1 MSMTETIA
9 RPQITEPLEPQDFS
23 KPVTIRWDP
32 MGTQGVKRWWLC
44 VGTVQKDVMDGD
56 WNIISEDWR
65 QETTVTIHVH
75 NHEHNLEE
83 IIGIRVQ
90 LLCTVEDDSTDT
102 AESTMVLDPI
112 VIESISAKA

>member
-32 MGTQGVKRWWLC
+32 MGTPRVKRWWLC
-44 VGTVQKDVMDGD
+44 VGTVQKDVVDGD
-56 WNIISEDWR
+56 WNIISENWG

-75 NHEHNLEE
+75 NPAE
-83 IIGIRVQ
+83 ITGIRVQ
-90 LLCTVEDDSTDT
+90 LLYTVDDESADPP
-102 AESTMVLDPI
+102 ESTIVLDPI
-112 VIESISAKA
+112 VIQSR